1 MDESMEDAL
10 ANALFTELLIQ
21 LMDHHKVYKVK
32 IDTEVGGHEYNLI
45 LDEEDHINI
54 YDSGQIGTC

>member
-1 MDESMEDAL
+1 MDESMADAL
-10 ANALFTELLIQ
+10 ANALFTELLIK
-21 LMDHHKVYKVK
+21 LMEQHKVYKVTL
-32 IDTEVGGHEYNLI
+32 DTEVGDHEYNLI